1 VLIYG
6 YNDFI
11 EKGLCLVRQAKK
23 VIIYLLGFILLLLP
37 VLTVLP
43 SEASASCHWVKG
55 HTRNGKYVSG
65 YWRGC
70 GGSSSSGG
78 SSGSTSTTPSSPS
91 SSSSDT
97 TYGATNIVNLYKG
110 KKYVGTADASKL
122 VFVDGYY
129 RADGTYVRPHFRT
142 HANDYVKDNFSY
154 QNISTLLP
162 KTKYPSFKYDS
173 NQKVATIE
181 KYLLYNNVD
190 YNLNTSQL
198 STVKEYAKLL
208 YQLDD
213 SSIAKDKAVQ
223 VGTELYQGI
232 LNDKKLA
239 SLQVKFDVS
248 GEMSLEDYLLQV
260 VNSSSYKSR
269 VTVLDVI
276 IPVYA
281 QYLREA
287 QADPTKVNDAKTAG
301 INFYSI
307 AGGYGIDIANQ
318 VEMDML
324 QSFQKTDERRIYS
337 VNSLNLDE
345 VGNSKY
351 DFIETYLT
359 AIGQVYNITFDPI
372 DIIGYKIDLYFINKY
387 VTYSSLEFALQNGK
401 KLYEKY
407 GLSSEMAIKQVEND
421 VRVFLGKLS
430 GI

>member
-1 VLIYG
+1 M
-6 YNDFI
+6 
-11 EKGLCLVRQAKK
+11 RQAKK

-70 GGSSSSGG
+70 GGSSSGG
-78 SSGSTSTTPSSPS
+78 SSGSTSTTPTSPSSPSNPSSSS

-122 VFVDGYY
+122 VFVKGYY
-129 RADGTYVRPHFRT
+129 TADGTYVRPHFRT

-162 KTKYPSFKYDS
+162 KAKYPSYKYDS
-173 NQKVATIE
+173 NQNVATIE

-190 YNLNTSQL
+190 YNLNTNQL

-208 YQLDD
+208 YQSGD

-232 LNDKKLA
+232 LSDKKMA

-260 VNSSSYKSR
+260 VNSSAYMSR

-407 GLSSEMAIKQVEND
+407 GLSSDMAIKQAEND